1 MKVFPTRKLKMREQR
16 REVRHGG
23 GGKATA
29 VDLMEPEE
37 SDHHMLPVWFFVGII
52 LLIYGILILATGILE
67 FSRPPLTV
75 LANLHPAIWWGALL
89 VMIGAVYVYLF
100 MPRGS

>member
-1 MKVFPTRKLKMREQR
+1 MRKAP
-16 REVRHGG
+16 REVRRGGG
-23 GGKATA
+23 GGKVTA

-52 LLIYGILILATGILE
+52 LLTYGILILATGIAE
-67 FSRPPLTV
+67 FSRPPSTV

-89 VMIGAVYVYLF
+89 VAIGAVYVYLF

>member
-1 MKVFPTRKLKMREQR
+1 MREQPR
-16 REVRHGG
+16 GIRDSG

-29 VDLMEPEE
+29 VDVMEPQE

-67 FSRPPLTV
+67 FSRPPATV
-75 LANLHPAIWWGALL
+75 LSNLHPAVWWGALL
-89 VMIGAVYVYLF
+89 VVIGAVYVYLF
-100 MPRGS
+100 MPRRS

>member
-1 MKVFPTRKLKMREQR
+1 MRKAP
-16 REVRHGG
+16 REVRRGGG
-23 GGKATA
+23 GGKVTA

-67 FSRPPLTV
+67 FSRPPSTV
-75 LANLHPAIWWGALL
+75 LANLHPAIWWGAPLA
-89 VMIGAVYVYLF
+89 VIGAVYVYLF
-100 MPRGS
+100 MPRRS